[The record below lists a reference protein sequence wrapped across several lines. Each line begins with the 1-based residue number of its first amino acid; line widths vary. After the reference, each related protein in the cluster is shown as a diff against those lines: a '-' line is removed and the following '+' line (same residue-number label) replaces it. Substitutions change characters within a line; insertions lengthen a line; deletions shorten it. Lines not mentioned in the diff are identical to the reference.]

1 MNFSRNDV
9 FFDSTFRST
18 LLRFVTRSLPSDGPL
33 PPAVVAT
40 TPEEINMSTR
50 KKQHR
55 KKHNRH
61 GLEYSSLESRDLLAG
76 ITFDAATGVVLIGG
90 TNGNDVAEVTQNGGL
105 VTVTQNGFG
114 ARQFSASEV
123 ANFQFVGLFGDDFF
137 RNSTSISA
145 FAFGGPGNDTLIGGG
160 GNDRLVGNHGA
171 DQIFGNGGDDSLV
184 AGVGDDRVEG
194 GNGDDRLLG
203 VAGKNLLQGGAGD
216 DFIFGGLDADRIFGE
231 AGNDLIG
238 AWSGDDQ
245 VSGGDG
251 SDQVFGG
258 DGDDVL
264 FGDGGDDF
272 IFGQNG
278 NDSLVGNAGSD
289 LLNGNNGDD
298 VISSQFGDDWVIG
311 GAGFDRSN
319 HSGNSREYRVT
330 AGDDRFAVNDL
341 RGENFGGRDVVF
353 DIEELSFSNGSFAP
367 ADLIASTNTSA
378 RQRIFVQPIIAANTN
393 GSNVAEFFGNAAQ
406 QADILQRVDA
416 IFAQAGV
423 DVEFLTAERW
433 NNTGVNVGFGSGTRP
448 SSDLNRIVSNGDAA
462 GFGSRDRN
470 VIDLYLVERVPGFG
484 EVSEFTANGLAFVGG
499 SGIALHNGDNLVSSA
514 SGRDT
519 IARVVAHE
527 IGHNL
532 GLSHVAGNN
541 NLLSTSGRSSALTQS
556 QIDVIQRSS
565 LSRTDAP
572 QATSLTAA
580 TSSTLNDDSSGG
592 CGCGSAGCPICGGS
606 V

>member
-1 MNFSRNDV
+1 
-9 FFDSTFRST
+9 
-18 LLRFVTRSLPSDGPL
+18 
-33 PPAVVAT
+33 
-40 TPEEINMSTR
+40 MSTR

-55 KKHNRH
+55 AKYDRH
-61 GLEYSSLESRDLLAG
+61 GLVYSALESRELLAG

-105 VTVTQNGFG
+105 ITVTQSGFET
-114 ARQFSASEV
+114 RRFSASEV

-137 RNSTSISA
+137 RNTTSISS
-145 FAFGGPGNDTLIGGG
+145 FAFGGPGNDILIGGN

-171 DQIFGNGGDDSLV
+171 DRIVGNDGDDSLV
-184 AGVGDDRVEG
+184 AGVGDDQVEG

-203 VAGKNLLQGGAGD
+203 VAGENLLQGGAGD

-231 AGNDLIG
+231 DGNDLIG
-238 AWSGDDQ
+238 AWSGNDQ

-251 SDQVFGG
+251 SDQIFGG

-264 FGDGGDDF
+264 FGDNGDDF

-278 NDSLVGNAGSD
+278 NDSVIGNAGSD
-289 LLNGNNGDD
+289 LLHGNDGDD
-298 VISSQFGDDWVIG
+298 VISSQFGDDRVVG
-311 GAGFDRSN
+311 GAGLDRSSY
-319 HSGNSREYRVT
+319 SGDSREYQVT
-330 AGDDRFAVNDL
+330 EGDNRFVVNDL
-341 RGENFGGRDVVF
+341 RGDNFGGRDVVF
-353 DIEELSFSNGSFAP
+353 DIEELTFANGTFAP
-367 ADLIASTNTSA
+367 AELVATNNTNNTNTGS
-378 RQRIFVQPIIAANTN
+378 QPTIFVQPIIAANTD

-433 NNTGVNVGFGSGTRP
+433 NNTGVNLGSGTGTRP
-448 SSDLNRIVSNGDAA
+448 SSDLSRIVSNGDAA
-462 GFGSRDRN
+462 GLGSSDRN
-470 VIDLYLVERVPGFG
+470 VIDLYVVERVPGFG
-484 EVSEFTANGLAFVGG
+484 EVSEFTANGLAFIGG

-514 SGRDT
+514 AGRDT

-532 GLSHVAGNN
+532 GLSHVAGSN

-556 QIDVIQRSS
+556 QIDVILRSS

-580 TSSTLNDDSSGG
+580 TSATLNDDSSGG